1 MRCAVQPLTSRRE
14 RNNYSEQCHKT
25 ARWQCY
31 PCSPIKSAMNT
42 RSASSPMHRRSCRQ
56 LIVIAMAAMLCPAAN
71 AAEFTIV
78 NASNTPLQHLYISP
92 CGAGQWGPD
101 QFTGALPPS
110 RYFTVSSI
118 APGCY
123 DIQFVVAPWNNCVIA
138 GAAVRRSEVWKVTQW
153 TVFGSQSGDCS
164 HVAGY
169 VPEHR
174 HPYAWQPASGSDI
187 KRE

>member
-1 MRCAVQPLTSRRE
+1 M
-14 RNNYSEQCHKT
+14 Y
-25 ARWQCY
+25 
-31 PCSPIKSAMNT
+31 
-42 RSASSPMHRRSCRQ
+42 RSSYRQ
-56 LIVIAMAAMLCPAAN
+56 LVVTAMVAMLSSAAD

-101 QFTGALPPS
+101 QLTEALPPS
-110 RYFTVSSI
+110 RLHTVSRI
-118 APGCY
+118 VPGCY

-138 GAAVRRSEVWKVTQW
+138 GAALRRSEIWKVTQW

-169 VPEHR
+169 VPAR
-174 HPYAWQPASGSDI
+174 RRAWVWQPASSSDI